1 MNTGPMSQE
10 NYKVKGLPTY
20 LVLDTS
26 GSMKPHEQVLNNTLM
41 EIYDTIDTSPQ
52 VSEFIHLS
60 VISFN
65 TQAHVVTAMEDLDDI
80 QTLPTVSCGGMTNY
94 GLMLELVRSRIE
106 ADVRAMAHRGLKVLR
121 PVVFLLT
128 DGFPSDHPGWLD
140 QLADLTDREW
150 KAHPNIITYGFG
162 DATEAVLSRIANV
175 AAFTAEQ
182 GADNRAA
189 LSEALTSLLNSLV
202 ASAKAE
208 EMQVPE
214 SVKGYRSIPLEY
226 VDG

>member
-128 DGFPSDHPGWLD
+128 D
-140 QLADLTDREW
+140 REW

-202 ASAKAE
+202 ASAKAQ